1 MVQFFIRHND
11 YYKDIMDA
19 TTILF
24 ILNPVSG
31 GKKKINW
38 QPVICE
44 YFKPLAHKIEFFIL
58 TGKDD
63 SASIRHW
70 IERLSPEKVVAV
82 GGDGTISL
90 VAKQLLNTDISLGIL
105 RGGSANGMAT
115 ELKIPTDPKTALDT
129 IINGKIQKSDVIRI
143 NENDISLHLS
153 DLGLNARLVK
163 YYDKSAI
170 RGMWSYARLLI
181 KILAEGSLMHASIK
195 ADNLD
200 IKIPAYMIVL
210 ANASKYGTGAV
221 INPEGLIHDGKFELV
236 IVRKISLAAMAKMFL
251 SSKPFDPKKVEIF
264 QTTKAQIIVKRK
276 THFQVDGEYK
286 GKLHKVTAEI
296 IPSALNIMV
305 VNDQTKKT

>member
-1 MVQFFIRHND
+1 
-11 YYKDIMDA
+11 
-19 TTILF
+19 
-24 ILNPVSG
+24 
-31 GKKKINW
+31 
-38 QPVICE
+38 
-44 YFKPLAHKIEFFIL
+44 
-58 TGKDD
+58 
-63 SASIRHW
+63 
-70 IERLSPEKVVAV
+70 
-82 GGDGTISL
+82 
-90 VAKQLLNTDISLGIL
+90 
-105 RGGSANGMAT
+105 MAT

-181 KILAEGSLMHASIK
+181 KILAEGYLMHASIK